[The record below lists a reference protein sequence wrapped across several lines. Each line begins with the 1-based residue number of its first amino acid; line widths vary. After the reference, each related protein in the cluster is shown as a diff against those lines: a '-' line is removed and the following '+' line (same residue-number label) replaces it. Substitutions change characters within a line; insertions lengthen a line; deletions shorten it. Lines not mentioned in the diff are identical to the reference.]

1 MAQATRADR
10 TAAHWRLLGLMP
22 GAPECVIKAAHR
34 AQIELHHPDRGGDAD
49 TAKQINV
56 AYDELRGK
64 GSVANE
70 YVARNFSGEPW
81 VVLGVSSVADDQ
93 LVARAGKLLLADLQA
108 LPRLAQKVEWAIA
121 NFATAKAAPAR
132 RARVMPMTPPAPSRQ
147 RPAAAPP
154 PRPAAPARPSFPQ
167 GLPQKID
174 FGKVEWGESASET
187 IQLTWKHAAPFD
199 VKVMIDGPL
208 RAEVTASKVL
218 PGRFSIVFS
227 IDWDSKEFSREPTT
241 RGYTLD
247 AEITVRWTS
256 QDDAT
261 IRAKGLVLYPA
272 VVSASPTTLDLG
284 KVRAQQPVRASL
296 ILIST
301 ARAAVTVE
309 PPPWLQRVD
318 GSGRVLEAPLSL
330 ATNVP
335 VRLELR
341 VHWPPIE
348 ERAKASFAAGR
359 PVRPTGRIIVRWDDR
374 ILEVPVEMVA
384 SK

>member
-34 AQIELHHPDRGGDAD
+34 AQIELHHPDRGGDAE
-49 TAKQINV
+49 TAKRVNV

-70 YVARNFSGEPW
+70 YVARNYSGEPW
-81 VVLGVSSVADDQ
+81 VVLGVSSIADEQ
-93 LVARAGKLLLADLQA
+93 LVTRAGKLLIGELQA
-108 LPRLAQKVEWAIA
+108 LPRLVQKVEWAIA
-121 NFATAKAAPAR
+121 NFASAKAAPAQ
-132 RARVMPMTPPAPSRQ
+132 RARILPMTPPPPRHRASAPPPPR
-147 RPAAAPP
+147 AAAP
-154 PRPAAPARPSFPQ
+154 AFPQ
-167 GLPQKID
+167 GLPEKVD
-174 FGKVEWGESASET
+174 FGKVEWGDSASQT

-199 VKVMIDGPL
+199 VKVTIDGPL

-227 IDWDSKEFSREPTT
+227 IDWESSQFSRVPTT

-247 AEITVRWTS
+247 AEINVRWTS
-256 QDDAT
+256 RDDAT
-261 IRAKGLVLYPA
+261 IRAKGVVLYPA
-272 VVSASPTTLDLG
+272 VVSASPTSLDLG

-296 ILIST
+296 ILVST
-301 ARAAVTVE
+301 APAAVTIE
-309 PPPWLQRVD
+309 PPAWLQRVD
-318 GSGRVLEAPLSL
+318 GSGRVLEAPLTL

-341 VHWPPIE
+341 VYWPPIE

-359 PVRPTGRIIVRWDDR
+359 PVRPTGRIIVRWNDR
-374 ILEVPVEMVA
+374 ILEIPVEMVA